1 MVFQNNLA
9 LGRRFSVAKTIF
21 GETDVV
27 KKPHQNL
34 NRSFLSTYEKGIF
47 AERVASKILASKGYE
62 ILGQRIRTEYGE
74 IDLLVQKGNEIVAV
88 EVKLRKTLIRAKS
101 CIPFKQQKRI
111 LNALLL
117 IASERGNSFENYR
130 VDVIC
135 LDAIGRFEHI
145 KDAFSVGNLVAY

>member
-1 MVFQNNLA
+1 MVFQDNLA
-9 LGRRFSVAKTIF
+9 LRRKFFAAKTVF
-21 GETDVV
+21 SEADVV

-34 NRSFLSTYEKGIF
+34 NRGFFSTYEKGIF
-47 AERVASKILASKGYE
+47 AERVASKILVSKGYE
-62 ILGQRIRTEYGE
+62 VLGQRIRTEYGE

-88 EVKLRKTLIRAKS
+88 EVKLRKTIIRAKS
-101 CIPFKQQKRI
+101 CISFKQQKRI

-117 IASERGNSFENYR
+117 IASVRGNSFENYR

-135 LDAIGRFEHI
+135 LDAVGRFEHI